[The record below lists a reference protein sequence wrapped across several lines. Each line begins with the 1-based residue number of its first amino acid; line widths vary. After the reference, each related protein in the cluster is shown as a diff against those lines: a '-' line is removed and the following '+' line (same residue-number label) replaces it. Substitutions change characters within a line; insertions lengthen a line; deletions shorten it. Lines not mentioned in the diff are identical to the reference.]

1 MLLYEMN
8 TVDTAKVGVLYST
21 DGSSILNVENRVITV
36 NPEKDSYRFRFK
48 VKVKASHTRY

>member
-1 MLLYEMN
+1 MN

-21 DGSSILNVENRVITV
+21 DGSSILNVLITV